1 MKIKRFVDKDMRAVL
16 RQVRAEQGPDAVI
29 LSNRRVDEG
38 IEVIAAVDYDAA
50 LMQHAMGSSPGGRE
64 ATAATP
70 AEAEPLADD
79 VTEHVEFDDS
89 DDYVELS
96 AEVRAEV
103 KADVRAV
110 HSAESIP
117 TPKPVATAK
126 PAVSAAPAA
135 PVAPVAAAAPATVI
149 DFDLT
154 RAPVSGSSDTMLDAL
169 VGKESSLLAMR
180 SEISSLRGL
189 LENQVSGLLWKEGST
204 RSPLLAQVLR
214 NMARLGIAPDV
225 ASMLLNKLGPVDDLK
240 HIWQQPLAALAQ
252 LIPVTGDRLLT
263 DGGVAALIGP
273 TGVGKTTT
281 IAKLAARYAMHH
293 GTDDIALVCA
303 DAYRIGAREHLTAFA
318 NILGVKVVSVSDP
331 QDLGRTLGALSS
343 KKLVLIDTEGV
354 SQRDADLTRRLGDWK
369 QNGEGIKFYLTLS
382 ATAQEAALD
391 ETITSFS
398 QVPLAGAVVTKVD
411 EAGQLG
417 CVLSA
422 LIRRQLPLAWITD
435 GQHIPDDLHAAER
448 RKLWLL
454 KRAVDCIEA
463 SEPQIDEMMM
473 AERYGKVSATHE

>member
-1 MKIKRFVDKDMRAVL
+1 MKIKRFVDKDMRTVL

-50 LMQHAMGSSPGGRE
+50 LMQHAMGSTPGGRE
-64 ATAATP
+64 EAAARP
-70 AEAEPLADD
+70 AEIEPAAAGAD
-79 VTEHVEFDDS
+79 VDDH

-96 AEVRAEV
+96 SQV
-103 KADVRAV
+103 KADTNA
-110 HSAESIP
+110 
-117 TPKPVATAK
+117 KPVAIPKAVSPAKAASQVAK
-126 PAVSAAPAA
+126 PAV
-135 PVAPVAAAAPATVI
+135 AAAPAPTAPPAAVAPPSVI
-149 DFDLT
+149 DFDLSRT
-154 RAPVSGSSDTMLDAL
+154 SANGSNDNTLDAL

-204 RSPLLAQVLR
+204 RSPILAQVLR

-240 HIWQQPLAALAQ
+240 HIWQQPLATLAQ

-331 QDLGRTLGALSS
+331 QDLGRVLGTLSS

-391 ETITSFS
+391 ETIASFS
-398 QVPLAGAVVTKVD
+398 QVPLTGAVVTKVD

-422 LIRRQLPLAWITD
+422 LIRRQLALAWITD

-473 AERYGKVSATHE
+473 AERYGKVSATHA

>member
-64 ATAATP
+64 ATVATP
-70 AEAEPLADD
+70 TEVEPLAAGA
-79 VTEHVEFDDS
+79 TEHVEFDDS
-89 DDYVELS
+89 DDYVELG
-96 AEVRAEV
+96 AEVRTEA
-103 KADVRAV
+103 KAAVRAEPFADTV
-110 HSAESIP
+110 P
-117 TPKPVATAK
+117 TPAVAPK
-126 PAVSAAPAA
+126 PAISAA
-135 PVAPVAAAAPATVI
+135 PVAPVAAVAPANVV
-149 DFDLT
+149 DFDSART
-154 RAPVSGSSDTMLDAL
+154 PVSGSSDAMLDAL
-169 VGKESSLLAMR
+169 VGKESSFLAMR

-189 LENQVSGLLWKEGST
+189 LENQVSGLLWKEGSI
-204 RSPLLAQVLR
+204 RSPMLAQVLR

-225 ASMLLNKLGPVDDLK
+225 ASMLLNKLGPVDELK
-240 HIWQQPLAALAQ
+240 HIWQQPLATLAQ

-331 QDLGRTLGALSS
+331 QDLGRVLDTLSS

-369 QNGEGIKFYLTLS
+369 QNGTGIKFYLTLS

-391 ETITSFS
+391 ETIASFS

-422 LIRRQLPLAWITD
+422 LIRRQLALAWITD

-463 SEPQIDEMMM
+463 SEPQIDELMM
-473 AERYGKVSATHE
+473 AERYGKVSATHA

>member
-16 RQVRAEQGPDAVI
+16 RQVRADQGPDAVI

-38 IEVIAAVDYDAA
+38 IEVIAALDYDAA
-50 LMQHAMGSSPGGRE
+50 LMQHAMGNQPATERE
-64 ATAATP
+64 TM
-70 AEAEPLADD
+70 
-79 VTEHVEFDDS
+79 
-89 DDYVELS
+89 
-96 AEVRAEV
+96 
-103 KADVRAV
+103 AV
-110 HSAESIP
+110 D
-117 TPKPVATAK
+117 
-126 PAVSAAPAA
+126 SAAPVDSADITEDPQPHTRDAA
-135 PVAPVAAAAPATVI
+135 DLPAELASTTAVEAAVEQARAAASRSPARPVNDIAPWAPPPAAHDRGPAPTPAAT
-149 DFDLT
+149 
-154 RAPVSGSSDTMLDAL
+154 GSDAVLDEVL
-169 VGKESSLLAMR
+169 GKESSLLLMS

-189 LENQVSGLLWKEGST
+189 LENQLSGLLWKDGSS
-204 RSPLLAQVLR
+204 RSPILAQVLR

-225 ASMLLNKLGPVDDLK
+225 ASQLLERIGPVEDLK

-252 LIPVTGDRLLT
+252 LIPVTSDRLLT

-293 GTDDIALVCA
+293 GTENIALVCA

-318 NILGVKVVSVSDP
+318 NILGVKVVSASDP
-331 QDLGRTLGALSS
+331 QDLGRILHTLRS

-354 SQRDADLTRRLGDWK
+354 SQRDADLTRRLADWK
-369 QNGEGIKFYLTLS
+369 QNGEGINFYLTLS
-382 ATAQEAALD
+382 AIAQEAALD
-391 ETITSFS
+391 ETICSFS
-398 QVPLAGAVVTKVD
+398 QVPLAGAVVTKID

-422 LIRRQLPLAWITD
+422 LIRQQLPLAWITD

-463 SEPQIDEMMM
+463 SEPRIDEGMM
-473 AERYGKVSATHE
+473 AERYGKVSAIHA